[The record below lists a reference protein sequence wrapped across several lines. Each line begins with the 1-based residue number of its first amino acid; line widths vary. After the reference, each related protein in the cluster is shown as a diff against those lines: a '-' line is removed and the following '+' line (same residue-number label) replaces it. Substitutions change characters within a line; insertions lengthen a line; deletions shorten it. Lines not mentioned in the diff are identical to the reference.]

1 MLTGR
6 LLTRNVQQ
14 NVRVAFSALNVNVSV
29 RTEFNSKIFKGVA
42 VDFADVKNAEVTAA
56 KVADNRRVKNV
67 WPIRSHP
74 LPRDIIHSTGTKA
87 EQVAS
92 AFARRQAGGNTTD
105 TYSTHLQTQV
115 NKLRDA
121 GIRGKG
127 IRVAVVDTGVSLVLS
142 GWRVWPC

>member
-1 MLTGR
+1 MD
-6 LLTRNVQQ
+6 
-14 NVRVAFSALNVNVSV
+14 ASV

-42 VDFADVKNAEVTAA
+42 VDFADVKNARETAV
-56 KVADNRRVKNV
+56 KVAANRRVKNV

-74 LPRDIIHSTGTKA
+74 LPRDVIHSTGAKA

-92 AFARRQAGGNTTD
+92 ALARRQAGGNTTD
-105 TYSTHLQTQV
+105 TYSTHLLTQV

-127 IRVAVVDTGVSLVLS
+127 IKVAVIDTGVGLS
-142 GWRVWPC
+142 STGERVQTC